1 MQLACLAIVALY
13 VAVRMRRA
21 EDRAAVARRLAL
33 LVAASWLG
41 EDSVIRAYGFYFYE
55 ARWDLFVDQV
65 PLLIVI
71 IWPVVIDSAWQLARR
86 LAPAHVALVAAAF
99 VLADA
104 SLIEPIAVHA
114 GLWRWT
120 EPGLFAVPPIGILGW
135 ALFGFSAIALAPR
148 IGALTILVAP
158 LTTHALLLASWWGAL
173 RWLNRPIG
181 PWSGA
186 IVACA
191 LSLALALWLRARSL
205 GRRIPAEEL
214 LVRVPGALFFFVLL
228 ALHPSAPLLAWTA
241 AFVPPWLALLAR

>member
-21 EDRAAVARRLAL
+21 EDRVQVARRLAL

-41 EDSVIRAYGFYFYE
+41 EDSVIRAYGFYFYD
-55 ARWDLFVDQV
+55 ARWDLFVDKV
-65 PLLIVI
+65 PLMIVI
-71 IWPVVIDSAWQLARR
+71 IWPVVVDSAWQLARR
-86 LAPAHVALVAAAF
+86 LAPSRVALAAAAL

-120 EPGLFAVPPIGILGW
+120 EAGLFAVPPIGILGW
-135 ALFGFSAIALAPR
+135 ALFAFAAI
-148 IGALTILVAP
+148 
-158 LTTHALLLASWWGAL
+158 
-173 RWLNRPIG
+173 
-181 PWSGA
+181 
-186 IVACA
+186 
-191 LSLALALWLRARSL
+191 ALWLRARAL

-228 ALHPSAPLLAWTA
+228 ALHPSAPLFAWTA
-241 AFVPPWLALLAR
+241 AFVPAWLALLAR